1 MVRGEQGF
9 SSRQPEDY
17 TCLLMADEQYLLE
30 DLEDEGEEVD
40 YDELTL
46 DDDFL
51 GTRPPTFLLW
61 VSWFSKEGSG

>member
-1 MVRGEQGF
+1 
-9 SSRQPEDY
+9 
-17 TCLLMADEQYLLE
+17 MADEQYLLE

-51 GTRPPTFLLW
+51 GTHLPTFLLW
-61 VSWFSKEGSG
+61 VCCLSKEGSG